1 MVDACS
7 TVSTGSRGMQ
17 FKSIPLCRLRQQAAS
32 MLRPSGCR
40 WILSLLYI
48 TEKYSHEVVGPVRYR
63 YSAPPIPV
71 SRRVGTRHS
80 AAGGGR
86 GE

>member
-7 TVSTGSRGMQ
+7 TVSTGSREG
-17 FKSIPLCRLRQQAAS
+17 INTVTLCRQQAFVAS
-32 MLRPSGCR
+32 SSNWMSLD
-40 WILSLLYI
+40 LSLLFYI
-48 TEKYSHEVVGPVRYR
+48 TEKYSYEVVGPVR